1 MKTKYSKLLLS
12 LILFIFAY
20 RMKGLKCVD
29 QSISIKT
36 AERTYKIW
44 QAQNSEEFRNELL
57 EQLRL
62 VTSYIVN
69 YFIQKTKSTKVID

>member
-1 MKTKYSKLLLS
+1 MN
-12 LILFIFAY
+12 
-20 RMKGLKCVD
+20 GLKCVD